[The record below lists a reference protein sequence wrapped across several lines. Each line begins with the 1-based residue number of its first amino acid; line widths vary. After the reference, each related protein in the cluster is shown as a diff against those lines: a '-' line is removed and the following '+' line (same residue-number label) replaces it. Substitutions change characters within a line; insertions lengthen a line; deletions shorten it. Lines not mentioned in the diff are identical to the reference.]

1 MDKNHFMQILY
12 SELKPMNQ
20 NEINDI
26 MSDFEEHFASGLANN
41 KSEDEIVSELGNPY
55 EIASQ
60 FKDGSYEGAP
70 PVQNTAVPAAPASQ
84 ATQPQPPKNKINE
97 GALVGVILLNIF
109 LGIPIWISLFST
121 LFGFW
126 VTAGGIGISAAVL
139 FVVAIVQAGYVSIIL
154 ALFGLALTALTILA
168 VILMV
173 YLTKWLCMGL
183 VAYVR
188 WNKKLVMGGSPA

>member
-1 MDKNHFMQILY
+1 
-12 SELKPMNQ
+12 MNQ
-20 NEINDI
+20 NEVNDI
-26 MSDFEEHFASGLANN
+26 MSDFEEHFASGLING

-60 FKDGSYEGAP
+60 FKDGSYEGTP
-70 PVQNTAVPAAPASQ
+70 PVQNTAVPTAPA
-84 ATQPQPPKNKINE
+84 AQPLPPKGKLNE
-97 GALVGVILLNIF
+97 GYLVAVILFNIF

-126 VTAGGIGISAAVL
+126 VAAGGIGISAAVL
-139 FVVAIVQAGYVSIIL
+139 FVVAIIQAGYVSIIL

-173 YLTKWLCMGL
+173 YLTKWLCIGL
-183 VAYVR
+183 VSYVR
-188 WNKKLVMGGSPA
+188 WSKKLVMGGSPA

>member
-26 MSDFEEHFASGLANN
+26 MSDFEEHFASGLANG

-55 EIASQ
+55 EIAGQ
-60 FKDGSYEGAP
+60 YKDGSFDGAP
-70 PVQNTAVPAAPASQ
+70 PVQSKTVPVAPAA
-84 ATQPQPPKNKINE
+84 QPQPPKNKLNE
-97 GALVGVILLNIF
+97 GALVGVILFNIF

-126 VTAGGIGISAAVL
+126 VAAGGIGISAAVL

-168 VILMV
+168 IILMV
-173 YLTKWLCMGL
+173 YLTKWLCIGL
-183 VAYVR
+183 VSYVR

>member
-12 SELKPMNQ
+12 TELKPMNP
-20 NEINDI
+20 NEIADI
-26 MSDFEEHFASGLANN
+26 MADFEEHFASGLVNG

-70 PVQNTAVPAAPASQ
+70 PVQNAAAPAAPAV
-84 ATQPQPPKNKINE
+84 QPSPPKNKINE
-97 GALVGVILLNIF
+97 GALVGVILFNVF

-126 VTAGGIGISAAVL
+126 VAAGGIGISAAVL

-154 ALFGLALTALTILA
+154 ALFGLALTALAILA

-173 YLTKWLCMGL
+173 YLTKWLCIGL

-188 WNKKLVMGGSPA
+188 WSKKLVMGGSPA